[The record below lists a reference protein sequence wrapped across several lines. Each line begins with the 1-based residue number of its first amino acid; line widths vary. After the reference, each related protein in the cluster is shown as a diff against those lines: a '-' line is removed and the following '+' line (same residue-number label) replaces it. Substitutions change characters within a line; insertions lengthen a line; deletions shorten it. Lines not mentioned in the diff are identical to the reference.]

1 MRRFADVLRIS
12 RIVLLPLYEGLDVG
26 RWDESHVMAQLPYLT
41 APEVGA
47 AAGFHR
53 DKARRQLAEKLQNLS
68 STQLLAQDRST
79 TAVRAMQLKHILSP
93 TVIISDMTV
102 LLCGSSQTHLGTPMP
117 SGGGHI
123 INASQKPR

>member
-1 MRRFADVLRIS
+1 
-12 RIVLLPLYEGLDVG
+12 
-26 RWDESHVMAQLPYLT
+26 MAQLPYLT

-53 DKARRQLAEKLQNLS
+53 DNARRQLAEKLQNLS

-79 TAVRAMQLKHILSP
+79 SAVGSMHLKHILSQIEP
-93 TVIISDMTV
+93 DRDNLRHDRPPLWIIADPPWHTDADGGRSHHQRP
-102 LLCGSSQTHLGTPMP
+102 SMP

-123 INASQKPR
+123 IRESHGIETEVIT